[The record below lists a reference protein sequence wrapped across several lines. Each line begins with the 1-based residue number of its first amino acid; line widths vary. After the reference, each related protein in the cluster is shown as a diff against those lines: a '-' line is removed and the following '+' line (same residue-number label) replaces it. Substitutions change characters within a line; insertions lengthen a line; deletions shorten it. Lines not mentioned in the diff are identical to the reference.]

1 MKAIFSLATA
11 AIVALSFDAS
21 AASAFRLTS
30 TDIPANLQ
38 LTQKQ
43 VFKGFGCSGDNISPQ
58 LSWQNPPTD
67 AKKFCHYAV

>member
-43 VFKGFGCSGDNISPQ
+43 VFKGFGCSGDNISP
-58 LSWQNPPTD
+58 
-67 AKKFCHYAV
+67 